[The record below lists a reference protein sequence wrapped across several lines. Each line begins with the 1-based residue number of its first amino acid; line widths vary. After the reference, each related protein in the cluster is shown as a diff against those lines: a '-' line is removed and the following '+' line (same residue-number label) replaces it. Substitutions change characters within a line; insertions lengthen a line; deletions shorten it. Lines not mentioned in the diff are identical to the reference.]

1 VRAILVRRSSSDIP
15 FAASASAAESAN
27 PNTDDDFAFALALA
41 GELKPKRDSRAP
53 ERFSAEKKQ
62 QKKSSA
68 GADGGAAERPTCA
81 CGAQEEPDEA
91 GTFVFCSTCG
101 VFLSLGGPVRCVCA
115 QAVPPQAQAVCAD
128 AEDEVAVLDDAD
140 DADDVLWIQCDRCEH
155 YLHANCVWGDA
166 VPEDLS
172 QRAFV
177 CVLCDDDDDDDNDA
191 DDADENHEAE
201 GDVGVAVAGNEQN
214 GDEQEENMP
223 DGAPAKKARHK
234 WFWVCG
240 LNGCNFAR
248 FSLRDVRRHIKSV
261 HKKSKDDADAAP
273 PKKVL
278 GDVLPERVCEH
289 CGKKN
294 VHSGHIGRCP
304 ALLAAA
310 AVDEPAAT
318 SVPVPVPAPAPAPL
332 ALAVAAS
339 AFPPSRLRVPE
350 WQKSAQVERARR
362 EALVRKIR
370 ALEQL
375 DEAFLASASALYADR
390 KLASEI

>member
-1 VRAILVRRSSSDIP
+1 
-15 FAASASAAESAN
+15 
-27 PNTDDDFAFALALA
+27 
-41 GELKPKRDSRAP
+41 
-53 ERFSAEKKQ
+53 
-62 QKKSSA
+62 
-68 GADGGAAERPTCA
+68 
-81 CGAQEEPDEA
+81 
-91 GTFVFCSTCG
+91 
-101 VFLSLGGPVRCVCA
+101 
-115 QAVPPQAQAVCAD
+115 
-128 AEDEVAVLDDAD
+128 VAVLDDAD

-177 CVLCDDDDDDDNDA
+177 CVLCDDDDDDDDNDA

-201 GDVGVAVAGNEQN
+201 GDAGGAVAVAGNEQN
-214 GDEQEENMP
+214 GDEQEENLP
-223 DGAPAKKARHK
+223 DGAPAKKTRHK

-278 GDVLPERVCEH
+278 GDVLPKRVCEH

-318 SVPVPVPAPAPAPL
+318 SVPVPAPVPAPAPL